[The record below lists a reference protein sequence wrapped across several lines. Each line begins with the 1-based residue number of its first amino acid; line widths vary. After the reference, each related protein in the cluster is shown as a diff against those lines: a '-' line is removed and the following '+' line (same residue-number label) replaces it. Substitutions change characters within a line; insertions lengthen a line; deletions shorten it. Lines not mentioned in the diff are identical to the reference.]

1 MTIYKKD
8 GSIYKFSEP
17 NKIMLQQDLW
27 KNYKTYNM
35 KLLANCSIIDKNE
48 QNLNNVLDFTTKKSE
63 EIKSILY
70 EETNIEIKEKY
81 EIIEK
86 DDAIIVEPPKVIE
99 QKSDTKSKFK
109 KTIAHCLI
117 ARVKEKVD
125 DLYGDANRNIE
136 YSDTFTVEI
145 IVIESLDLTM
155 KLFTTYTNFSLDTI
169 IYPQDMQKRWW
180 QINNIQENEKGFF
193 IDCIPSKLQPSFSI

>member
-63 EIKSILY
+63 EIKSKIK
-70 EETNIEIKEKY
+70 EETNIEIKAQY
-81 EIIEK
+81 EIIK
-86 DDAIIVEPPKVIE
+86 KLLLIV
-99 QKSDTKSKFK
+99 
-109 KTIAHCLI
+109 
-117 ARVKEKVD
+117 
-125 DLYGDANRNIE
+125 
-136 YSDTFTVEI
+136 
-145 IVIESLDLTM
+145 
-155 KLFTTYTNFSLDTI
+155 
-169 IYPQDMQKRWW
+169 
-180 QINNIQENEKGFF
+180 
-193 IDCIPSKLQPSFSI
+193 

>member
-8 GSIYKFSEP
+8 GSIYKFSAP

-63 EIKSILY
+63 EIK
-70 EETNIEIKEKY
+70 EKNNVN
-81 EIIEK
+81 
-86 DDAIIVEPPKVIE
+86 IVEPTKTIE
-99 QKSDTKSKFK
+99 QKPETKSKFK

-117 ARVKEKVD
+117 AKVKEKID
-125 DLYGDANRNIE
+125 DLYGDANRKIE

-145 IVIESLDLTM
+145 IVIESFDLTM

>member
-8 GSIYKFSEP
+8 GSIYKFSAP

-63 EIKSILY
+63 EIKSKII
-70 EETNIEIKEKY
+70 EETKVEIKEKD

-86 DDAIIVEPPKVIE
+86 NNVNIVEPTKTIE
-99 QKSDTKSKFK
+99 QKPETKSKFK
-109 KTIAHCLI
+109 KLLLI
-117 ARVKEKVD
+117 A
-125 DLYGDANRNIE
+125 
-136 YSDTFTVEI
+136 
-145 IVIESLDLTM
+145 
-155 KLFTTYTNFSLDTI
+155 
-169 IYPQDMQKRWW
+169 
-180 QINNIQENEKGFF
+180 
-193 IDCIPSKLQPSFSI
+193 